1 MDNLALLSDLT
12 SRGALRTPALVEAFR
27 RMDRRHFVPPAQRDQ
42 AYLDAA
48 LPIGP
53 QQTISQP
60 STVAMML
67 EWLAPQP
74 GDRVLDV
81 GSGSGWT
88 VALLADIVGDAGRVY
103 GIELDSDLAQ
113 SARDRLQKLGIT
125 NATITAGDGRRGWPE
140 RAPFDRIKVAAAA
153 VKPPLALKNQL
164 KIGGTLVLPVGT
176 GTQEIQVITRR
187 ADDDYQVVSHPGFRF
202 VPLR

>member
-1 MDNLALLSDLT
+1 
-12 SRGALRTPALVEAFR
+12 
-27 RMDRRHFVPPAQRDQ
+27 MDRRHFVISEERAQ

-67 EWLAPQP
+67 EWLEPQP
-74 GDRVLDV
+74 GDRVLDI
-81 GSGSGWT
+81 GIGSGWT
-88 VALLADIVGDAGRVY
+88 MALLADVVGKTGHVY
-103 GIELDSDLAQ
+103 GIELDPDLAK
-113 SARDRLQKLGIT
+113 SARERLKKLGLDNIT
-125 NATITAGDGRRGWPE
+125 VTAGDGQRGWPE
-140 RAPFDRIKVAAAA
+140 RAPFDRISVAAAA
-153 VKPPLALKNQL
+153 PKPPPGLQNQL

-176 GTQEIQVITRR
+176 DTQEIQVITRR
-187 ADDDYQVVSHPGFRF
+187 DQDDYQTVSHPGFRF